1 MASRPTHR
9 WQALLLAAAIVAPI
23 VSIATVPAMAA
34 APAPA
39 TAYIVITYS
48 DIAAATYGDAA
59 ATAKALDGA
68 VDALLANPNPETLK
82 AAREAWKAARIP
94 YMQSEGFRFGNKIVD
109 DWEGNVNA
117 WPLDEGLIDYVDKA
131 KYGDT
136 SDTNPL
142 YAANIIAT
150 PKLKLGETTLEAS
163 KITKKVIAKLNSALE
178 VEANVG
184 TGYHAVEFL
193 LWGQDLNG
201 TGPGAGDRPASDFDL
216 KACTNGNCDRRR
228 AYLKAATGLLVDD
241 LTAMTNNWKAGGAAR
256 KALVKQSEQLQLA
269 AILTG
274 LGSLSYGELAGERMK
289 LGVILHDTEE
299 EHDCFSDNTQNSNYY
314 DQIGMLNIWNGH
326 YKGSKEITGPS
337 IAALA
342 REKAPEAAKRVDDA
356 MAAAEAKLKALKDKA
371 DSGTMAYDQM
381 LAAGNEEGNNLILDA
396 VDALVAQARA
406 IEAVVGALKLS
417 IKIEGSDSLDNP
429 SAVGAN

>member
-1 MASRPTHR
+1 MRSLILPR
-9 WQALLLAAAIVAPI
+9 WRGLLLGTPVCFSAVIGATGAAI
-23 VSIATVPAMAA
+23 A
-34 APAPA
+34 APTA
-39 TAYIVITYS
+39 TADVVKTYS

-59 ATAKALDGA
+59 TLAKALDAA
-68 VDALLANPNPETLK
+68 VDGFLAQPTAETLK
-82 AAREAWKAARIP
+82 AAREAWKASRVP

-109 DWEGNVNA
+109 DWEGNVNS

-131 KYGDT
+131 KYGET

-150 PKLKLGETTLEAS
+150 PKLKLGEETLDAS

-201 TGPGAGDRPASDFDL
+201 TGPGAGDRQASDYDL
-216 KACTNGNCDRRR
+216 KSCTNGNCDRRR
-228 AYLKAATGLLVDD
+228 AYLKAATALLVDD
-241 LTAMTNNWKAGGAAR
+241 LTEMANNWKPGGAAR
-256 KALVKQSEQLQLA
+256 KALTKQGEPQQLA

-299 EHDCFSDNTQNSNYY
+299 EHDCFSDNTQNSHYY
-314 DQIGMLNIWNGH
+314 DQVGMLNIWNGR
-326 YKGSKEITGPS
+326 YKGSKDISGPS
-337 IAALA
+337 IASLI
-342 REKAPEAAKRVDDA
+342 REKSPEAAKRVDDA

-381 LAAGNEEGNNLILDA
+381 LAAGNEEGNKLILDA

-406 IEAVVGALKLS
+406 VEAAVAALKLTV
-417 IKIEGSDSLDNP
+417 KIEGSDSLDNP
-429 SAVGAN
+429 SAVGAK